1 MRADRFDLPLRIV
14 VDDPVPGVTLALQR
28 GAAAKAAL
36 EPPATA
42 AASAMAFEFDVVVE
56 GALPDGRPRL
66 LGPCVQGP
74 PGERFAY
81 LCVGQMAGQSG
92 SEWSRRVK
100 VPLHGLSW
108 SLIESLAPGQRLE
121 AHIASRGK
129 DGTPACASVKLLPP
143 GWRAA

>member
-14 VDDPVPGVTLALQR
+14 VDDPVPGVALALQR

-36 EPPATA
+36 EPPAKAT
-42 AASAMAFEFDVVVE
+42 ASAMAFEFAVVVD

-81 LCVGQMAGQSG
+81 LCVGQMAGQAA

-108 SLIESLAPGQRLE
+108 SLIEALAPGQRLE